1 MKKQLRVKAIRL
13 FYIRLFGAAT
23 VSGLIA
29 GNSLAE
35 SSYPSKTITFTV
47 PASPGGGFE
56 IWV

>member
-13 FYIRLFGAAT
+13 FYSHLFREAT

-29 GNSLAE
+29 GNSFAE
-35 SSYPSKTITFTV
+35 SSYSFKTITFTV
-47 PASPGGGFE
+47 PTNPGGGFE